1 LGEGIPRGRDAEGRS
16 VMSDQFW
23 SGWWWPA
30 LTAALGF
37 VYTAL
42 LLRQWLQRRKMHQL
56 MWTIGFLF
64 YAVAASMEAWSE
76 YVGHWDPTVYR
87 IYIVLAATMVGF
99 LGNGTC
105 YLIFKRRI
113 WGDIYLAFNII
124 GFAVFLWG
132 TFNVQLIME
141 NLKAGIVVGGTA
153 LGSSGSFPRVM
164 SLPFNIIGSL
174 FLIGGSAW
182 SIIKFLPKKEYRY
195 RVWANVL
202 IIIGTLVIAGAGS
215 MARLGNTK
223 GLYLAEM
230 IASAILLA
238 GFLMAG
244 TLDKGA
250 RAAVAASREQRAQAA
265 SAATAASEATSV
277 ERGDAEGDPGR
288 TEADL
293 SADGVT

>member
-1 LGEGIPRGRDAEGRS
+1 
-16 VMSDQFW
+16 MSGTEFW

-30 LTAALGF
+30 VTALLGF
-37 VYTAL
+37 VYTWL
-42 LLRQWLQRRKMHQL
+42 LFRQWLQRRKMHQL
-56 MWTIGFLF
+56 MWAIGFLF
-64 YAVAASMEAWSE
+64 YAVAALMEAVSE
-76 YVGHWDPTVYR
+76 YIGHWDPTTYR

-105 YLIFKRRI
+105 YLIFRKRT
-113 WGDIYLAFNII
+113 WGDIYLAFNIVGLAI
-124 GFAVFLWG
+124 FLWG
-132 TFNVQLIME
+132 TFNVDLIME

-153 LGSSGSFPRVM
+153 LGASGSFPRVM

-174 FLIGGSAW
+174 FLLGGSAW
-182 SIIKFLPKKEYRY
+182 SIIKFWPKKEYRY

-202 IIIGTLVIAGAGS
+202 IIVGTLIIAGAGS

-230 IASAILLA
+230 IASAVLLA

-250 RAAVAASREQRAQAA
+250 KAARGRRQAEAARATDAGAPPV
-265 SAATAASEATSV
+265 EAPKSG
-277 ERGDAEGDPGR
+277 E
-288 TEADL
+288 
-293 SADGVT
+293 